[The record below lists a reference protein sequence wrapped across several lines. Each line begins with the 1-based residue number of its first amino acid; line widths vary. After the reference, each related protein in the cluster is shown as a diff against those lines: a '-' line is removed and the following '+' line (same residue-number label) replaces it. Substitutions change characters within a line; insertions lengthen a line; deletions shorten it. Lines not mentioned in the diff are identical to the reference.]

1 MANSDYST
9 RGLTLSFCPRA
20 LTEIALEHLDT
31 SVQVVSY
38 TSPST
43 ADIRAGSA
51 AFIGDEIVKVT
62 GYANGP
68 KIDISYTYRITTSN
82 TTGNG
87 VHTESIDPPGPSFW
101 FTTGQEFDISPTDP
115 SYEYEFVID
124 AKYETNPEVPSYNT
138 LVYGVDYEIDPDWT
152 FRILR
157 NLNTFLVPI
166 VVRAQYKVVDVTNT
180 DTPVVVSIDGQNSG
194 TTYTLNLYGG
204 SLQAFTYI
212 RYTLP
217 FGGGNVNLV
226 SGTDYSR
233 SGNVI
238 TFLND
243 FRALSQ
249 RKYMQITRGCCDTIP
264 QPHAIGTEVWF
275 FDDFLARDNVEYA
288 PTETISVKPLPKTAA
303 GGPVPLASSPPEE
316 ITFNWRFARPYP
328 PGLLKVN
335 TADWFDGF
343 TLASGGV
350 EELAFTWAHR
360 NRVTQMDTLVDYTA
374 GSITPEA
381 STTYRAKVY
390 DATDTLI
397 ATHDALT
404 GTSWSYTLA
413 QMNTDFGSPTPG
425 TTNAYVVFCSV
436 RDSLES
442 WQQYRV
448 DFTF

>member
-20 LTEIALEHLDT
+20 LTEVALEHLGT
-31 SVQVVSY
+31 SVQVVNF

-43 ADIRAGSA
+43 ANIRAGSA
-51 AFIGDEIVKVT
+51 AFIGDEIVKVA

-68 KIDISYTYRITTSN
+68 KIDISYTYRITTE
-82 TTGNG
+82 TITGNG
-87 VHTESIDPPGPSFW
+87 VHTASIDPPGPA
-101 FTTGQEFDISPTDP
+101 FTFITGQTFDISPLDP
-115 SYEYEFVID
+115 TYEYEFAID
-124 AKYETNPEVPSYNT
+124 ARYVVNPEAWVFNYLT
-138 LVYGVDYEIDPDWT
+138 YGVDYTIDSNWT
-152 FRILR
+152 LTILR
-157 NLNTFLVPI
+157 NINTVLAPI
-166 VVRAQYKVVDVTNT
+166 VIRAQYKIVNVVNT
-180 DTPVVVSIDGQNSG
+180 DTTVIASIDGQNAG
-194 TTYTLNLYGG
+194 TTYTLNLNGG

-275 FDDFLARDNVEYA
+275 FDDFLARDNAEYA
-288 PTETISVKPLPKTAA
+288 PTETISVKPLPRTAA
-303 GGPVPLASSPPEE
+303 RGPVPLVSSPPEE

-343 TLASGGV
+343 TLVSGGV

-374 GSITPEA
+374 SSITPEA